1 MSQAT
6 QPSRNTLVAVQ
17 VLAEVGEPR
26 RRDLFLPGAHDQEG
40 EGDVGTR
47 VTDAKSS
54 LEGKEQNG
62 GTKHSSFERERQT
75 IEEES
80 PGVVLGACPWRLTP
94 LSAEWPPHPHSPC
107 ILQRRGFLRT
117 TPPAPSQRVDF
128 NAPALPRVLEGRHAT
143 QRARRT
149 PLPSRQRL
157 VGTAHV
163 TQAS

>member
-17 VLAEVGEPR
+17 VLAEAGEPR

-54 LEGKEQNG
+54 LEGKEQDG
-62 GTKHSSFERERQT
+62 GTKHSSFETDRQT

-94 LSAEWPPHPHSPC
+94 LSAEWPPPPHSPC

-117 TPPAPSQRVDF
+117 TPPLLSAWTSTHLPYLGCWKAGTQPSGPVELLCPPI
-128 NAPALPRVLEGRHAT
+128 NHWSGLHT
-143 QRARRT
+143 
-149 PLPSRQRL
+149 
-157 VGTAHV
+157 
-163 TQAS
+163 